1 MKVSRWS
8 EGYASDILEAFNGK
22 TSLNMTLKMHPED
35 TSKLLVTLFNEFALN
50 PDDFDLSVY
59 YPRQRGEEIPLT
71 IHMLISSGRCGKW
84 LYK

>member
-1 MKVSRWS
+1 MSRWP
-8 EGYASDILEAFNGK
+8 EEYASDILEAFNGE
-22 TSLNMTLKMHPED
+22 TSLNMRLKMDQEG

-71 IHMLISSGRCGKW
+71 IHMLISSGRSGKW